1 MVRKALDDNLK
12 KMLSQR
18 EPMMAI
24 LKYRGDPSLK
34 VVIDDNLRE
43 GELRVSRD
51 DDQCGGIIAVCRQ
64 KPSVDSLIA
73 NVTLFRDGP
82 PLGKVWVTLL
92 HDIDEQHKNIDQPLV
107 EFVCNSE
114 NCFDNVRICADNGA
128 IAMLIAMKGV

>member
-1 MVRKALDDNLK
+1 
-12 KMLSQR
+12 MLSQG

-64 KPSVDSLIA
+64 KSNVGSLIA
-73 NVTLFRDGP
+73 NVTLFRDGQP
-82 PLGKVWVTLL
+82 RGKVWVALL
-92 HDIDEQHKNIDQPLV
+92 HDIDEQHKNMDQPLV
-107 EFVCNSE
+107 EYVYNSKSFHE
-114 NCFDNVRICADNGA
+114 VTNSKNCFDKVRFVPTTAQ
-128 IAMLIAMKGV
+128 